1 VSVPTDARIG
11 VAVSRLDGPR
21 LSYTDDDGIHCE
33 LALVEDSPRVTLG
46 RAGEAD
52 IAFASDHDV
61 ALLHA
66 AIEWTGTHWTIVD
79 DGLSRAG
86 TFVNGERLSG
96 RRRLRAGDCIGIGS
110 SVLTFHDT
118 AASAERS
125 GIADAMPTRAVL
137 TPAQRAIVIEL
148 CRPFKGKAAA
158 GRPASNQQ
166 IAERLFVSVETVKTH
181 LRTLFAKFGV
191 ADLPQNRKRAKL
203 AERALQSGVVT
214 DRDL

>member
-1 VSVPTDARIG
+1 VSVPTEARIG
-11 VAVSRLDGPR
+11 VAVSQLDGPR
-21 LSYTDDDGIHCE
+21 LSYTDDDGIHRE
-33 LALVEDSPRVTLG
+33 LALVEDSPRVTVG
-46 RAGEAD
+46 RSPKAD

-79 DGLSRAG
+79 EGLSHTC

-96 RRRLRAGDCIGIGS
+96 RRRLQSGDGIGIGS
-110 SVLTFHDT
+110 SMLTFHDT
-118 AASAERS
+118 PAGGDPAR
-125 GIADAMPTRAVL
+125 IADAVPTRAAL
-137 TPAQRAIVIEL
+137 TPAQQAIVVEL
-148 CRPFKGKAAA
+148 CRPFKGNAAA
-158 GRPASNQQ
+158 CKPASNQQ

-181 LRTLFAKFGV
+181 LRTLFSKFGV
-191 ADLPQNRKRAKL
+191 EDLPQNRKRAQL